1 MRYMKMILY
10 IMVTRD
16 KYELPLA
23 VDDTAAELARMVGV
37 TTNAVLSGISKARKG
52 KLKKAKYIRVEV
64 DNE

>member
-1 MRYMKMILY
+1 MILY

-23 VDDTAAELARMVGV
+23 VADTAAELASMVGV
-37 TTNAVLSGISKARKG
+37 TTNAVLSGISKTRKG
-52 KLKKAKYIRVEV
+52 KLKKSRYIRVEV

>member
-23 VDDTAAELARMVGV
+23 VADTAAELARMVGV
-37 TTNAVLSGISKARKG
+37 TTNAVLSGISKARK
-52 KLKKAKYIRVEV
+52 RQVEEIKV
-64 DNE
+64 YSCGGG